1 MDLKSF
7 EVGHFVIFVY
17 EGAYFVGK
25 IDSICEE
32 GAINQFNASV
42 AQKLEVARERGLD
55 FIQTR

>member
-17 EGAYFVGK
+17 EGEYFVGK
-25 IDSICEE
+25 IESICE
-32 GAINQFNASV
+32 